1 MMKTAREL
9 AVGLEG
15 EGLQAK
21 GLQAKALLVARLLL
35 APLFVYSGIGK
46 ILAFGLTA
54 ARLPGGEGGLG
65 SLLAAGSIVVELGCA
80 SALILGI
87 WTRWAAIIL
96 IAFTI
101 AATLMFHQFWA
112 VPAPQVQG
120 QTVNFLKNLGLIGAF
135 AMIAVFGA
143 GCYSL
148 DAKREKKPHSQQDV
162 MKSS

>member
-1 MMKTAREL
+1 MKTAKEL
-9 AVGLEG
+9 TNKLED
-15 EGLQAK
+15 EGLQS
-21 GLQAKALLVARLLL
+21 QALLLARLLL
-35 APLFVYSGIGK
+35 APLFLYSGIGK

-54 ARLPGGEGGLG
+54 SRLPGGEGGLG
-65 SLLAAGSIVVELGCA
+65 SFMAAGSIVIELGCA
-80 SALILGI
+80 AALILGI

-120 QTVNFLKNLGLIGAF
+120 QTINFLKNLGLIGAC

-143 GCYSL
+143 GSYSL
-148 DAKREKKPHSQQDV
+148 EAKWRR
-162 MKSS
+162 SS

>member
-1 MMKTAREL
+1 MKTAMELKNGLGRER
-9 AVGLEG
+9 
-15 EGLQAK
+15 LQ
-21 GLQAKALLVARLLL
+21 GQALLLARLLL
-35 APLFVYSGIGK
+35 APLFIYSGIGK

-54 ARLPGGEGGLG
+54 SRLPGGEGGLG
-65 SLLAAGSIVVELGCA
+65 SFMAAGSIAIELGCA
-80 SALILGI
+80 AAIILGI

-120 QTVNFLKNLGLIGAF
+120 QTINLLKNLGLIGAF

-143 GCYSL
+143 GPYSL
-148 DAKREKKPHSQQDV
+148 DARWEIKSKSQ
-162 MKSS
+162 